1 MPSVRISDSN
11 QTMRDIEAL
20 LIRAMAL
27 TNVAQ
32 MNFAEADEW
41 AQIKTDEAG
50 YYLEKISG

>member
-1 MPSVRISDSN
+1 
-11 QTMRDIEAL
+11 MRDIEAL